1 MKNWRGRAEQR
12 LGEKALNR
20 RGRLSLA
27 AYGYLR
33 SLQPTGDVA
42 RDDCGRAFPQA
53 PTRLSPALA
62 GLFFAE
68 MSQ

>member
-12 LGEKALNR
+12 WQESPKSKG
-20 RGRLSLA
+20 SPQLA

-42 RDDCGRAFPQA
+42 RNECGRAFPQA

-68 MSQ
+68 MS